1 MDVFFDEEVEK
12 EISKKINDLIFI
24 NEVNHIV
31 CRSSTFDQNKTDY
44 AEIEGNVE
52 RDGAYKIKVD
62 QIYPINGFIDNDGI
76 STPNWKS
83 AEKLMDLWLD
93 TKKILFFEL
102 DELAGRGENKY
113 GLNSYFKYLFELFDF
128 DFYY

>member
-62 QIYPINGFIDNDGI
+62 EHDHANRTVGCFLYYAFF
-76 STPNWKS
+76 STTGN
-83 AEKLMDLWLD
+83 
-93 TKKILFFEL
+93 
-102 DELAGRGENKY
+102 
-113 GLNSYFKYLFELFDF
+113 
-128 DFYY
+128 